1 MCDSDF
7 FASAKILNK
16 YDIKYF
22 NCGKCG
28 FIQTED
34 PYWLKEIYSDAI
46 KQSDIGLLKRN
57 IDLLNPTRA
66 VIKFQFNKKGKFV
79 DYGAGYGIFV
89 RMMRDAGFDFYWSD
103 KYCDNLFAKDFEAAD
118 AKTAKA
124 KYEMLTAYEV
134 FEHLEDPIQETE
146 EMLKYSDSIMF
157 STYLLPSHKPKP
169 GEWWYYGP
177 DHGQHISIYTKQSLK
192 ILGGRFNLNLYSND
206 KSIHLLSKRK
216 LNGFLFKA
224 LTFPYAANLISP
236 VLSKKSLLD
245 DDYKTVLL
253 KLKEDKA

>member
-1 MCDSDF
+1 MSDSDF

-22 NCGKCG
+22 NCGICG
-28 FIQTED
+28 FIQTEE
-34 PYWLKEIYSDAI
+34 PFWLEEAYSDAI
-46 KQSDIGLLKRN
+46 NYSDIGLLKRN
-57 IDLLNPTRA
+57 IDLLNPTKA
-66 VIKFQFNKKGKFV
+66 IIKFQFNKNEKFV
-79 DYGAGYGIFV
+79 DYGAGYGVFV

-118 AKTAKA
+118 AKTDSS

-134 FEHLEDPIQETE
+134 FEHLEDPVKETE

-157 STYLLPSHKPKP
+157 STYLLPSHNPKP
-169 GEWWYYGP
+169 CEWWYYTP

-192 ILGGRFNLNLYSND
+192 ILGERFNLHLYSNG
-206 KSIHLLSKRK
+206 KNIHLLSKRK

-224 LTFPYAANLISP
+224 LTFPYTADLINP
-236 VLSKKSLLD
+236 VLRKKSLLD

-253 KLKEDKA
+253 KLKKDKV